1 MREKTPGCADPFFG
15 MIEVY
20 KVPITVN
27 LPLERSPKAE
37 GLTVYATYQG
47 CNEKLGICYPPI
59 EKTVDLKFN
68 R

>member
-1 MREKTPGCADPFFG
+1 

-37 GLTVYATYQG
+37 GLTVYATYQW